1 MANPLLINAAELL
14 RRSGNDRDV
23 VLTVH
28 PDELEVV
35 DEHVAPDADVDI
47 HLHLESLTDGIVVT
61 GTVSVPWAG
70 TCRRC
75 LAAASGIA
83 TAEVH
88 ELYQHTVTDPDAFE
102 LIGDQLDLRP
112 MVRELILLEVPETP
126 LCREDCAGL
135 CPQCGVD
142 RNTVD
147 CDCTDRGS
155 RSAVGCARRAAH
167 PARGV
172 AVGAAGS

>member
-28 PDELEVV
+28 PDQLEVV

-75 LAAASGIA
+75 LAVASGIA
-83 TAEVH
+83 IAEVH

-102 LIGDQLDLRP
+102 LTGDQLDLRP

-147 CDCTDRGS
+147 CDCTT
-155 RSAVGCARRAAH
+155 AA
-167 PARGV
+167 PDPRWDAL
-172 AVGAAGS
+172 GALRTQLDG